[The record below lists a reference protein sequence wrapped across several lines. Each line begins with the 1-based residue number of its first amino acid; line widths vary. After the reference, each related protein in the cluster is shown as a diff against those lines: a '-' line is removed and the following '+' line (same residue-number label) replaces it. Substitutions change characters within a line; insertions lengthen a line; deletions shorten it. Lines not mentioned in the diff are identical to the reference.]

1 MLNKLS
7 PIQIKTKLDFINN
20 YINAENAAEGSI
32 VDSNSNVT
40 SKNVST
46 MEAELYK
53 FETIQ
58 VNRTIVFE
66 RLKER
71 WGDELAY
78 QYLKDIHDQRS
89 DRSRDPP

>member
-7 PIQIKTKLDFINN
+7 PIQIKSKIDFINN
-20 YINAENAAEGSI
+20 YIAAENAAEGSI

-58 VNRTIVFE
+58 LNRTIVFE
-66 RLKER
+66 RLKDKPEA
-71 WGDELAY
+71 LLCFHHAVSVP
-78 QYLKDIHDQRS
+78 L
-89 DRSRDPP
+89 